1 MTRLRVW
8 FAAVASICLAGT
20 GLLVSRALAVAET
33 ERRLRH
39 DAVAE
44 RVLDEME
51 RALSELVNTED
62 ARLSQPTVAPA
73 DAEHDFVVS
82 RYRVTP
88 EGTVRA
94 DAPAKDAEVDRLLRA
109 PAPAPSVA
117 GPFADSPQSA
127 GTTRA
132 VTPKSADLQVEE
144 KKSATDSFG
153 VLAKL
158 NRGAEER
165 MKAYQAPAAAPA
177 PAKQKAEPQ
186 APPGQPAR
194 EDAYLQLRERVA
206 AAAPEIAPVRSVLRG
221 RALDAS
227 HLALERS
234 AMIAGTVQREGV
246 VLDVPRL
253 FGWLR
258 ARGLGDDLAGL
269 ARVDFAGPAAS
280 ELPRVGGEFV
290 YRRRFADPFES
301 LGAQL
306 VLTPLPGIGTAGA
319 IEALGAA
326 LALVLAAGLAVAYR
340 TVSTVVGFAQ
350 RRAAFAASVSH
361 ELKTPLTAIR
371 MYAEM
376 LRDGMVQSD
385 AKRDEYYRSLALES
399 DRLSRLVNNVL
410 EFSQLEKGARKL
422 ALGVA
427 PVEPALRASLDVLRM
442 HVEREGFRLAVD
454 IAPDLP
460 PARFERDALAQ
471 IVFNL
476 VDNALKYARDAER
489 REIVVRAART
499 PNGVAL
505 SVRDF
510 GPGVP
515 REQLGL
521 VFEPFWRGDGE
532 LTRRAKGSGIG
543 LALVQR
549 LAAAMGASARAGNA
563 QPTGFEVAI
572 QLAGA

>member
-1 MTRLRVW
+1 MTRLRFW
-8 FAAVASICLAGT
+8 FAAIAALSLLGIGA
-20 GLLVSRALAVAET
+20 LVSRALAVAAT

-51 RALSELVNTED
+51 RALSELVNGED
-62 ARLSQPTVAPA
+62 VRLARADPPPA
-73 DAEHDFVVS
+73 DSEQDFVVS
-82 RYRVTP
+82 RYRVSP
-88 EGTVRA
+88 EGAVRTDTQSKNA
-94 DAPAKDAEVDRLLRA
+94 ELDRLVAAAPAQEAA
-109 PAPAPSVA
+109 SA
-117 GPFADSPQSA
+117 GPFADSRQSA
-127 GTTRA
+127 GTTLSLPRA
-132 VTPKSADLQVEE
+132 QVVEPERAE
-144 KKSATDSFG
+144 KKKDAEEAFG

-158 NRGAEER
+158 NRGAESR
-165 MKAYQAPAAAPA
+165 LKTYNTPPPARPE
-177 PAKQKAEPQ
+177 PKAEGSMSYAEPSVV
-186 APPGQPAR
+186 A
-194 EDAYLQLRERVA
+194 ERRV
-206 AAAPEIAPVRSVLRG
+206 EAPVTAVRSPLRG
-221 RALDAS
+221 RPLDAT
-227 HLALERS
+227 HLALERTALVS
-234 AMIAGTVQREGV
+234 GTVQREGV

-253 FGWLR
+253 FDWLR

-269 ARVDFAGPAAS
+269 ARVDFAGPLAA
-280 ELPRVGGEFV
+280 ELPESHAEFA
-290 YRRRFADPFES
+290 YRRRFAEPFES

-340 TVSTVVGFAQ
+340 SVSTVVGFAQ

-376 LRDGMVQSD
+376 LRDGMVTHES
-385 AKRDEYYRSLALES
+385 KRDEYYRALALES

-422 ALGVA
+422 ALGVG
-427 PVEPALRASLDVLRM
+427 PLEPALRASLDMLRV
-442 HVEREGFRLAVD
+442 HVEREGFRLAVE
-454 IAPDLP
+454 IGPDLP

-489 REIVVRAART
+489 REIVVAAGRT
-499 PNGVAL
+499 PNGVVL

-521 VFEPFWRGDGE
+521 LFEPFWRGDSE
-532 LTRRAKGSGIG
+532 LTRRAKGTGIG

-549 LAAAMGASARAGNA
+549 LAEAMGASVRAGNA

-572 QLAGA
+572 QLATG

>member
-1 MTRLRVW
+1 VNRLRFW
-8 FAAVASICLAGT
+8 FAAVAVLCLVGVGA
-20 GLLVSRALAVAET
+20 LVSRALSVAET

-51 RALSELVNTED
+51 RALSELVNAED
-62 ARLSQPTVAPA
+62 ARLSQTGVPPA

-82 RYRVTP
+82 SYWVGP
-88 EGTVRA
+88 EGTVRS
-94 DAPAKDAEVDRLLRA
+94 DAPAKNAEVDRLLAGRA
-109 PAPAPSVA
+109 TASPAG
-117 GPFADSPQSA
+117 GPFADSRQSA
-127 GTTRA
+127 GTTLS
-132 VTPKSADLQVEE
+132 VTPRAAALEPRQE
-144 KKSATDSFG
+144 KKDAAEAFG

-158 NRGAEER
+158 NRGAEAR
-165 MKAYQAPAAAPA
+165 MKAYQSPPA
-177 PAKQKAEPQ
+177 PKQKAEL
-186 APPGQPAR
+186 
-194 EDAYLQLRERVA
+194 E
-206 AAAPEIAPVRSVLRG
+206 AAPEKPREPALAEARAEGQVAAVRSVLRG
-221 RALDAS
+221 RPLDAT

-234 AMIAGTVQREGV
+234 AMVAGTARREGV
-246 VLDVPRL
+246 VIDVPRL
-253 FGWLR
+253 FEWLR
-258 ARGLGDDLAGL
+258 ARGLGDDLTGL
-269 ARVDFAGPAAS
+269 ARVDFAGPVAS
-280 ELPRVGGEFV
+280 ELPEVHAEFV
-290 YRRRFADPFES
+290 YRRRFAEPFES

-306 VLTPLPGIGTAGA
+306 VLAPLPGIGTAGA

-326 LALVLAAGLAVAYR
+326 LVLVLVAGLAVAYR

-376 LRDGMVQSD
+376 LRDGMVTTD
-385 AKRDEYYRSLALES
+385 AKRDEYYRALALES

-427 PVEPALRASLDVLRM
+427 PVEPALRASLDMLRM
-442 HVEREGFRLAVD
+442 HVEREGFRLAVE

-489 REIVVRAART
+489 REIVVRAAPT
-499 PNGVAL
+499 PDGVAL

-521 VFEPFWRGDGE
+521 VFEPFWRGDTE
-532 LTRRAKGSGIG
+532 LTQRAKGTGIG

-549 LAAAMGASARAGNA
+549 LAEAMGASARAGNA
-563 QPTGFEVAI
+563 EPTGFEVAI

>member
-1 MTRLRVW
+1 VTRLRLW
-8 FAAVASICLAGT
+8 FAAVALVSLAAVAA
-20 GLLVSRALAVAET
+20 LVSRALAVAET

-51 RALSELVNTED
+51 RALSELVTAED
-62 ARLSQPTVAPA
+62 ARLAQSGVAPT

-88 EGTVRA
+88 EGTVRS
-94 DAPAKDAEVDRLLRA
+94 DAPAKSAEVDRLLRA
-109 PAPAPSVA
+109 PAAPPPAT
-117 GPFADSPQSA
+117 GPFADSRQSA
-127 GTTRA
+127 GTTLS
-132 VTPKSADLQVEE
+132 VTPQAAAVEKLEE
-144 KKSATDSFG
+144 KKDAKEAFG

-158 NRGAEER
+158 NRGAEAR
-165 MKAYQAPAAAPA
+165 LKAYQPAPA
-177 PAKQKAEPQ
+177 PKANAEGEIQYDVAPGRPAEPGFAQ
-186 APPGQPAR
+186 R
-194 EDAYLQLRERVA
+194 RVEE
-206 AAAPEIAPVRSVLRG
+206 EIGAVRSVLRG
-221 RALDAS
+221 RALDAT
-227 HLALERS
+227 HLSLERA
-234 AMIAGTVQREGV
+234 AMVAGSVQREGLV
-246 VLDVPRL
+246 IDVPRL
-253 FGWLR
+253 FDWLR
-258 ARGLGDDLAGL
+258 ARGLGDALAGL
-269 ARVDFAGPAAS
+269 ARVDFAGPVAS
-280 ELPRVGGEFV
+280 ELPEVQAEFV
-290 YRRRFADPFES
+290 YRRRFAEPFES

-306 VLTPLPGIGTAGA
+306 VLAPLPGIGTAGA

-326 LALVLAAGLAVAYR
+326 LVLVLAAGLAVAYR
-340 TVSTVVGFAQ
+340 TVATVVGFAQ

-376 LRDGMVQSD
+376 LRDGMVTSE
-385 AKRDEYYRSLALES
+385 AKRDEYYRSLAVES

-410 EFSQLEKGARKL
+410 EFSQLEKGARTL

-427 PVEPALRASLDVLRM
+427 PVEPALRASLDMLRM

-489 REIVVRAART
+489 REIVVTATRT
-499 PNGVAL
+499 PNGVGL

-521 VFEPFWRGDGE
+521 VFEPFWRGDSE
-532 LTRRAKGSGIG
+532 LTHRAKGTGIG
-543 LALVQR
+543 LALVRR
-549 LAAAMGASARAGNA
+549 LAEAMGASARAGNA

-572 QLAGA
+572 QLAAA